1 MNLVYKLLRCQ
12 LRGTQFAGFFLA
24 NLTGML
30 IVLLSIQ
37 LWYDLQPFFTG
48 KDRLFR
54 KEFLVVTKRI
64 SAFGT
69 LTGRNTTFTPEE
81 LREISEQPFIR
92 KTGNFTSSRFR
103 TTAGMELGRVG
114 AGFATE

>member
-103 TTAGMELGRVG
+103 TTAGMELGAVWCRVCH
-114 AGFATE
+114 

>member
-37 LWYDLQPFFTG
+37 LWYDLQPFLPEKTASSG
-48 KDRLFR
+48 KSFW
-54 KEFLVVTKRI
+54 
-64 SAFGT
+64 
-69 LTGRNTTFTPEE
+69 
-81 LREISEQPFIR
+81 
-92 KTGNFTSSRFR
+92 
-103 TTAGMELGRVG
+103 
-114 AGFATE
+114 